1 MSQTFDLIMGIII
14 IFSLVSVGYYIF
26 DGVHK
31 LGQNYKQIEID
42 INNDIKPNMS
52 QTEIHNIIE
61 VNCQNM
67 VGENNIYYCI
77 DRYESE
83 SSQREEK

>member
-1 MSQTFDLIMGIII
+1 MKQALEIVMGIIVAFCI
-14 IFSLVSVGYYIF
+14 AYIGYF
-26 DGVHK
+26 MVDEAQK
-31 LGQNYKQIEID
+31 QEQNYKQIEID

-67 VGENNIYYCI
+67 IEENNIYHCI
-77 DRYESE
+77 DRYES
-83 SSQREEK
+83 KN